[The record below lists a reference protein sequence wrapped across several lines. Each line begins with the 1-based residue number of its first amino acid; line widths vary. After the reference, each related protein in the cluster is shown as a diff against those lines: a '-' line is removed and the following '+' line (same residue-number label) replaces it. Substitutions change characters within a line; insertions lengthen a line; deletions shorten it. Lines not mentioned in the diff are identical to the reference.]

1 MERTG
6 DDDGAPG
13 RGGRARER
21 SGARVHGATV
31 AHVVERLRDDIL
43 GRRFAPGQRVVEK
56 ELTDRFG
63 VSRGPVREAFRRLA
77 AEGLIELEPHRGA
90 LVRRL
95 SLRELQ
101 DLFQIRSELEA
112 LAARLA
118 ALAPDLARRE
128 RFAVEIGAIFKDARR
143 HSSAYMEENQRFHAS
158 VMRLAGNLQL
168 SELGR
173 QLRLSLIMAQV
184 GDALTADILAQS
196 VAEHRSI
203 ARAILDRDPQ
213 AADAA
218 MRTHLSRAA
227 AFAVARFGE
236 TNDKR

>member
-6 DDDGAPG
+6 DHDDAPALG
-13 RGGRARER
+13 RGARER

-43 GRRFAPGQRVVEK
+43 GRRFVPGQRVVEK

-77 AEGLIELEPHRGA
+77 AEGLIELEPNRGA

-95 SLRELQ
+95 SLREMQ
-101 DLFQIRSELEA
+101 DLFQIRCELEA

-118 ALAPDLARRE
+118 ALATDLARRE
-128 RFAVEIGAIFKDARR
+128 RFAVEIGSIFKDARR
-143 HSSAYMEENQRFHAS
+143 HSSAYMDENQRFHAS

-173 QLRLSLIMAQV
+173 QLRLPLIMAQV
-184 GDALTADILAQS
+184 GDALTADVLAQS

-218 MRTHLSRAA
+218 MRAHLSRAA
-227 AFAVARFGE
+227 AFAVERFGQTGE
-236 TNDKR
+236 KP